1 MQVAFE
7 KGAVRL
13 ETAASQFPSISGG
26 AGKSHLL
33 VLTADP
39 RHPLY
44 SSWLPH
50 WKGPWTTVSPAEA
63 AVEHWREAA
72 LVVTHD
78 TYVDPGRSRVQEIV
92 AADVPTLIL
101 ADGILEYR
109 NTWEHPQLVP
119 GAIFQPVLGHKLAC
133 IGRSQARVV
142 ESWGNAGKCEV
153 VGSPRLDR
161 YAQLRRR
168 ERKPGEP
175 FRLLIMTA
183 LTPFFTRRHRDL
195 LTSALRAAKAFL
207 GSRKEIAGCRV
218 EPVWRLT
225 KGLERELNVP
235 SDASELTGLGIAE
248 VLQTVDAVLTT
259 ASTSML
265 EAMLLGLPV
274 AVLDYDNSPAYV
286 QPAWRVSAPEHLP
299 TVIEEL
305 VNPPAPK
312 LLFQDLTLHDA
323 LECATPATPR
333 LLQLISE
340 MVRHS
345 EDARDRGEAPRFPA
359 QILAAETAR
368 HSAPELTSDFPVLSR
383 LQA

>member
-13 ETAASQFPSISGG
+13 ETAASQFPSISGN

-183 LTPFFTRRHRDL
+183 LT
-195 LTSALRAAKAFL
+195 
-207 GSRKEIAGCRV
+207 
-218 EPVWRLT
+218 

-333 LLQLISE
+333 LLKLISE
-340 MVRHS
+340 MIRHS